1 MAKKKTDKVDVKS
14 AWLII
19 GLTVVLAVL
28 VVAALAL
35 RGLPGEEKHPETT
48 GASAPTE
55 QTTAPTG
62 ETTAPVETVPQ
73 GTVTIV
79 DQIDGSYEQWLS
91 AALVMVL
98 PLEYP
103 DFSDLE
109 IYAPGTTDL
118 AKKQESQGIYLKFT
132 SGGAKV
138 ILHAA
143 PLEAE
148 RTQAGTRDVNS
159 MQIGFATMDAV
170 SGEGLDFSAMERLLL
185 EDLGEHIAQTML
197 PAVYQR

>member
-1 MAKKKTDKVDVKS
+1 MANKKTGKVDKKGAIV
-14 AWLII
+14 II
-19 GLTVVLAVL
+19 ALTVVLAVL
-28 VVAALAL
+28 IVAALSL
-35 RGLPGEEKHPETT
+35 RDMPQNLQSGKDI
-48 GASAPTE
+48 
-55 QTTAPTG
+55 Q
-62 ETTAPVETVPQ
+62 ETTAPKESIPIVVQDQ
-73 GTVTIV
+73 GT
-79 DQIDGSYEQWLS
+79 YEKWLS